1 MDEITSTL
9 IRMIPSL
16 IVWMIGLGL
25 SIKMLR
31 RGGSRPEKLLVAGC
45 SLILLRMILSPFPR
59 IIADMWVNREDL
71 SAVEFARMISIFS
84 IPGMIFS
91 LAGFICL
98 VMAFWI
104 KFKVKKPEVT

>member
-1 MDEITSTL
+1 MDDITSTL
-9 IRMIPSL
+9 IQIIPSL
-16 IVWMIGLGL
+16 AVWVIGLVL

-31 RGGSRPEKLLVAGC
+31 RGGSKPEKLLAAGC
-45 SLILLRMILSPFPR
+45 CLIFLNTILSPLSR
-59 IIADMWVNREDL
+59 ILIDIFVNQENTGITSIGRMMSL
-71 SAVEFARMISIFS
+71 VTIPRMII
-84 IPGMIFS
+84 S